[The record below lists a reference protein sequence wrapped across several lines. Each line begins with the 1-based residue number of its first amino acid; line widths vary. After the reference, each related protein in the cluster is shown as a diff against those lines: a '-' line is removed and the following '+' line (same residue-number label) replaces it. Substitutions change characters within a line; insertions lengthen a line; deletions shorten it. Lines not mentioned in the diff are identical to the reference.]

1 MTQRCFTLLETLA
14 VVVLLSLATGSGLST
29 LHRALESPGAVLDH
43 IRQIDAQ
50 MRLSAQSRGP
60 MALTFVI
67 TDHETVLRSVSLRGG
82 ESHDIATFKR
92 HISVIDADSPDTV
105 TYDSLGRTA
114 DFSIRIEGADTVL
127 NVAGL
132 TGWIWESG
140 GEGRP

>member
-14 VVVLLSLATGSGLST
+14 VVVLLSSATGLGLST

-60 MALTFVI
+60 IALTVVN
-67 TDHETVLRSVSLRGG
+67 TDQETVFRSVSLRGG
-82 ESHDIATFKR
+82 KSHDIATFQR
-92 HISVIDADSPDTV
+92 RVSVIDTDAPDSI

-114 DFSIRIEGADTVL
+114 DYSIRVEGTETVL

>member
-14 VVVLLSLATGSGLST
+14 VVVLLSLATGFGLST
-29 LHRALESPGAVLDH
+29 LHRALESPGSVLDH

-60 MALTFVI
+60 IALTFVN
-67 TDHETVLRSVSLRGG
+67 TDHETVLRSLSLRGG
-82 ESHDIATFKR
+82 ECHIITTFQR
-92 HISVIDADSPDTV
+92 HISVIDADSPDTI
-105 TYDSLGRTA
+105 TYDSLGRTD
-114 DFSIRIEGADTVL
+114 DFSIRIEGTDTVL

-140 GEGRP
+140 DEVQP

>member
-1 MTQRCFTLLETLA
+1 MTNRCFTLLEMLA
-14 VVVLLSLATGSGLST
+14 VVVLLSLATGIGLST
-29 LHRALESPGAVLDH
+29 LHRALDSPGAVLDH

-60 MALTFVI
+60 IELIFVN
-67 TDHETVLRSVSLRGG
+67 TDHETVFRSVSLYGD
-82 ESHDIATFKR
+82 EPHDIAIFQR
-92 HISVIDADSPDTV
+92 HISVIHTDAPDSI

-114 DFSIRIEGADTVL
+114 DYSIRVEGTETVL

-140 GEGRP
+140 GEGLP